1 MSALCSQAKKDLVE
15 FEGWG
20 ECDKGTEAGV
30 FGREG
35 LSRAL
40 GVRHRRPQQG
50 LQGGGREAANLRGSE
65 TIYLSINKRLGSR
78 GHYSYLGIYTE

>member
-1 MSALCSQAKKDLVE
+1 MSALCIQAKEDLVE
-15 FEGWG
+15 FEGCST
-20 ECDKGTEAGV
+20 CDKGTEAGV

-50 LQGGGREAANLRGSE
+50 LRGGGREGGRPEKTRN
-65 TIYLSINKRLGSR
+65 YLPPINKLSR
-78 GHYSYLGIYTE
+78 GAGVIIRIGDSAE

>member
-1 MSALCSQAKKDLVE
+1 MSALCNQAEEDLVE

-50 LQGGGREAANLRGSE
+50 LRGGGREGGQPE
-65 TIYLSINKRLGSR
+65 KIQYYLPTNKRS
-78 GHYSYLGIYTE
+78 